1 MQEPQSS
8 HCVMSVQA
16 GAGVVTI
23 STANKA
29 AARRT
34 SITIISS
41 VIASSLIVLALPVL
55 ALLDTAVLAPTL
67 SAVALPSTFSLEML
81 QGVLSVAM
89 GAHFMGF
96 RGH

>member
-16 GAGVVTI
+16 GAEVASI
-23 STANKA
+23 STTNSAKA
-29 AARRT
+29 ART
-34 SITIISS
+34 SITIASL

-67 SAVALPSTFSLEML
+67 SAVALPPTFSLEML
-81 QGVLSVAM
+81 
-89 GAHFMGF
+89 
-96 RGH
+96 